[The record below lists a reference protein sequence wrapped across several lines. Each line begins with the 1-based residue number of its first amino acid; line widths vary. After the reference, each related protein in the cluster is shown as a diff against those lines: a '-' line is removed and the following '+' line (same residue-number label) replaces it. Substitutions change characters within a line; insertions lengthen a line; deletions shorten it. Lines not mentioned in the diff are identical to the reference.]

1 MTDQT
6 TYRQQ
11 YLSTRPNN
19 VRPTWA
25 FRFSR
30 TVGTSLLYVSTFF
43 KWYMLLTFV
52 VYVICTSM
60 GIAETASLII
70 GGVLGVGSEFF
81 RRPVRE
87 SLLDSPY
94 RLRDMDY
101 EEAKQIRWTRCEWR
115 FFISLVVVAAIA
127 GFLSVPQERGGV
139 ACFAAVLAMAV
150 AAFLLGLLR
159 LLLHFVREF
168 RDRMDTQ

>member
-1 MTDQT
+1 MIDQT

-11 YLSTRPNN
+11 YHLTRSNN
-19 VRPTWA
+19 VLPTWA
-25 FRFSR
+25 FRFAR
-30 TVGTSLLYVSTFF
+30 MVGTSLLYASTFF

-60 GIAETASLII
+60 GIGETASLII

-94 RLRDMDY
+94 RLRDMDFD
-101 EEAKQIRWTRCEWR
+101 EAKLIRWTRGEWS
-115 FFISLVVVAAIA
+115 FIVSLVVAAALA
-127 GFLSVPQERGGV
+127 GFVNAPKEMWGV
-139 ACFAAVLAMAV
+139 AFFAAALALAV

-159 LLLHFVREF
+159 LLLHFVREI
-168 RDRMDTQ
+168 RDRMDAY